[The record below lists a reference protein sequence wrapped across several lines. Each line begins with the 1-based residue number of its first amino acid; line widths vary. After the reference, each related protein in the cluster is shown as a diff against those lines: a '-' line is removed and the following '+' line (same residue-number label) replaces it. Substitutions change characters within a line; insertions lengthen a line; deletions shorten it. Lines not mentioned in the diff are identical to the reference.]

1 MQLYKKIK
9 IWMSTKQIYGIT
21 YSYQMKSPVAS
32 NQAYRFQ
39 LLFNTAHLVLVTA
52 HSNGGI
58 EHVYALRITLK
69 VQTDAGWISNSLC
82 FQSLQSSL
90 LNQKLFSSAMTLNLM
105 KIFCMMLKKQQESIT
120 RCTLQFE
127 FLQMLHNTAINIIF

>member
-1 MQLYKKIK
+1 M
-9 IWMSTKQIYGIT
+9 
-21 YSYQMKSPVAS
+21 
-32 NQAYRFQ
+32 Q
-39 LLFNTAHLVLVTA
+39 LLFNIAHLVLVTA
-52 HSNGGI
+52 HSNAGI
-58 EHVYALRITLK
+58 ELVYALRITLK
-69 VQTDAGWISNSLC
+69 VQTDAGWISNGLC

-127 FLQMLHNTAINIIF
+127 FLQMLHNTAINIIFWLYYWMKTSLSLSNQLLTREPILQHESKAHSN